1 MAGAAIKIFLNQIE
15 KDIQIAI
22 CTGVNTILEKQ
33 TDKIGGII
41 TENLNKLFEIE
52 GIKKQLE
59 TLVTDM
65 ITKQFSTIF
74 ESEEIKKIF
83 QDQFR
88 LHLNKIIAGA
98 ASASVGGAASA
109 SVGGAASASV
119 GGAAAS
125 ASVGGG
131 PGDTI
136 DEDKSVISPL
146 QAKSEGG
153 RLRKSKKS
161 RKSRKSKS
169 RKR

>member
-98 ASASVGGAASA
+98 ASS
-109 SVGGAASASV
+109 
-119 GGAAAS
+119 
-125 ASVGGG
+125 SVGGG

-146 QAKSEGG
+146 PAKSEGG
-153 RLRKSKKS
+153 RLRKSKKSKKS